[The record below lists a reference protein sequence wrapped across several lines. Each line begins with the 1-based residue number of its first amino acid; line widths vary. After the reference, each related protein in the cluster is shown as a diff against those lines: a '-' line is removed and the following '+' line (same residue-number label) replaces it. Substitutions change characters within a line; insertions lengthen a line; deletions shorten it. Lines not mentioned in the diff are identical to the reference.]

1 MGQQKYKRNHWVPQA
16 YLRAF
21 ATDSNRTKIWTFGK
35 TNGDPMLKTISRVA
49 VKFYLYAPGE
59 NGQRNY
65 STEQKLGDLEQLF
78 GNPFWSR
85 ISTGFIDLNERTI
98 RKGIALLTAVMH
110 LRNPKMLECTIDIH
124 KSFRKL
130 FMTEDELPDIVE
142 IAGRKLE
149 VDKES
154 WPAYRDATPDY
165 IKRMWLGSL
174 TQATWLAEL
183 LLNMRWAIIASDNP
197 VFIKSDNPVTIIHPS
212 LQFRGLKD
220 PETSVLFPLSPT
232 RMLYLDNRRS
242 EPDAQYYAVDGKGE
256 AQNLLVWR
264 NAIEHMLSHRDPD
277 EVCAEMISGTEV
289 A

>member
-21 ATDSNRTKIWTFGK
+21 AADSNRAKIWTFGK
-35 TNGDPMLKTISRVA
+35 TDGDPMLKPISKVA

-59 NGQRNY
+59 NGQRDY

-78 GNPFWSR
+78 GNPFWSKV
-85 ISTGFIDLNERTI
+85 STGFIDLNKPTI
-98 RKGIALLTAVMH
+98 RKGVALLTAVMH
-110 LRNPKMLECTIDIH
+110 LRNPKMLERTTDIYER
-124 KSFRKL
+124 FREL
-130 FMTEDELPDIVE
+130 FMTEDEPPDIVE
-142 IAGRKLE
+142 IAGRRLE

-154 WPAYRDATPDY
+154 WPAYRDAAPDD

-174 TQATWLAEL
+174 NQAAWMAEL
-183 LLNMRWAIIASDNP
+183 LLKMRWAIIASDTP
-197 VFIKSDNPVTIIHPS
+197 VFITSDNPVTIIHPS

-242 EPDAQYYAVDGKGE
+242 EPDSQYYAVRGQGE

-264 NAIEHMLSHRDPD
+264 NAIEHMLSHRHPD
-277 EVCAEMISGTEV
+277 EVCAEMISGTHV